1 MSFEKFEK
9 KVKSLKRK
17 INKKVLAII
26 IFAIFGAFIIFSLNM
41 TNEYKR
47 QKQKTEDAYNKA
59 LYDMIGYV
67 NNAQVELAKMKIIST
82 NNLQQTTLAGI
93 WRYSNLAKENLNILP
108 LEQNNIANTSKFLS
122 QMSDFSY
129 SLFANISKGNDISE
143 EQYNNLDTI
152 YENCKK
158 LSDTMQEIYQAL
170 NEGRIKWN
178 ELEYIGNQKLNQ
190 ENLDTNSTLPLDS
203 IGKDFEEYEG
213 LIYDGA
219 FSEHILNMEPKSLTD
234 KEYTKEEAQNRLN
247 EIFKEEIE
255 YINFISESD
264 GDIALYNY
272 DVKFKEYE
280 NIRHISLTKK
290 DAKIYLMVSDKN
302 STSENIS
309 MYEAKSKG
317 LEFLKKIGIEDVKDT
332 YYIKE
337 SNMVIINYAAVQDE
351 VVMYTDLVKV
361 KVSLDNGEVCSLEA
375 QGYIFN
381 HTIRDNLTPKISL
394 EEAKNRIKQQ
404 EHILSQNLAIIP
416 TDYKTEVLV
425 YEFKG
430 KIDETEFL
438 VYINASTGLEEK
450 VLLILDTPGGILT
463 I

>member
-9 KVKSLKRK
+9 KINSLKRK

-26 IFAIFGAFIIFSLNM
+26 IFAVFGAFIILSLNM

-67 NNAQVELAKMKIIST
+67 NNAQVELAKLKIIST

-129 SLFANISKGNDISE
+129 SLFSNISKGNDITE
-143 EQYNNLDTI
+143 EQYKSLDGV

-178 ELEYIGNQKLNQ
+178 ELEYIGNERLN
-190 ENLDTNSTLPLDS
+190 EDNLDTANILPLDS

-219 FSEHILNMEPKSLTD
+219 FSEHILTMEAKSLSD
-234 KEYTKEEAQNRLN
+234 KDYTKEEAQNRLN
-247 EIFKEEIE
+247 EMFKDEIE
-255 YINFISESD
+255 YINFVSESD
-264 GDIALYNY
+264 GNIALYNF

-280 NIRHISLTKK
+280 SVRNISLTKK

-302 STSENIS
+302 SQAENIS
-309 MYEAKSKG
+309 MDDAKAKG

-332 YYIKE
+332 YYLKE
-337 SNMVIINYAAVQDE
+337 SNMAIINYAAVQDD
-351 VVMYTDLVKV
+351 VVMYPDLVKV
-361 KVSLDNGEVCSLEA
+361 KIALDSGEVCSVEA
-375 QGYIFN
+375 KGYIFN
-381 HTIRDNLTPKISL
+381 HVKRDNLTPTISL
-394 EEAKNRIKQQ
+394 EQAKSVIKQQ
-404 EHILSQNLAIIP
+404 EHVLSQNLAIIP

-430 KIDETEFL
+430 KVDETEFL
-438 VYINASTGLEEK
+438 VYVNANTGLEEK
-450 VLLILDTPGGILT
+450 VLLILDTPGGVLT